1 MGAVFQGPDAP
12 PRARYTMRLR
22 RALPALAFL
31 VVLCALAGVTWLRVL
46 DRVDDRT
53 AAAACGT
60 TTADLHKVQLRVYN
74 ATAREGL
81 AKKIASVLN
90 GRGYAIVSTDNDPL
104 AGIRPVEGTA
114 EIRYGPSGA
123 KQATLVRRQVP
134 GATLYKDARQ
144 DAVVDLVLGQRF
156 SRLATA
162 AELARGRQGLV
173 AAPATAP
180 AKAESKAA
188 AKGGATPAP
197 KVVASPT
204 PAC

>member
-22 RALPALAFL
+22 RSLPALAFL
-31 VVLCALAGVTWLRVL
+31 VVLCALAGITWLRVL
-46 DRVDDRT
+46 DRVDARA

-60 TTADLHKVQLRVYN
+60 GTSDPHKVQVRIYN

-81 AKKIASVLN
+81 AKKVASLLN
-90 GRGYAIVSTDNDPL
+90 GRGYAIVTTDNDPL

-114 EIRYGPSGA
+114 EVRYGPAGA
-123 KQATLVRRQVP
+123 KQATQVRRQVP

-144 DAVVDLVLGQRF
+144 DTVVDLVLGERF
-156 SRLATA
+156 TRLTTA

-180 AKAESKAA
+180 AKAA
-188 AKGGATPAP
+188 AKGGAKSPVP
-197 KVVASPT
+197 KAAATSN